1 MNFARI
7 IEAAVAMYRGP
18 SVVNALELVVAV
30 LEEVL
35 PYLPDDSLKPFL
47 DDAARRRADAIA
59 DAAQAAKFGA

>member
-1 MNFARI
+1 MNLMRMLK
-7 IEAAVAMYRGP
+7 AAIAMYEAP
-18 SVVNALELVVAV
+18 TPLSALELVVAV

-35 PYLPDDSLKPFL
+35 PFLPDDALKPLL